1 MQRRTFVLT
10 AGAAAA
16 AAAAQSLNEVRLDN
30 GHMRVTLLPSG
41 ARISSVVL
49 ADDKTGMNPL
59 WDPGPKN
66 NSPALGHFPCLDGFG
81 SPSPE
86 ERAAGFPGHGEA
98 VRCAFEAQSQSSDL
112 LVLTGTLPL
121 AQERVTRTFR
131 LPKGS
136 NALWVRTKVE
146 SLLSIDRPIAW
157 AEHAT
162 IGSPFLEPRLTVV
175 DVSGTRSQTR
185 PYTAKAQHRLA
196 SNREFTW
203 PNAPLTDGSSV
214 DIRAVPPSPDSGD
227 HTTTVVTGDW
237 AFVSAIHT
245 TKNLLVAW
253 IWKAAD
259 FPWLQN
265 WESYPNTGRLAR
277 GLEFSTQPFD
287 LPRRQVV
294 QMHRLLDTPTYR
306 WLPAKS
312 TIETEFAMV
321 WTRVPE
327 GFSQVARIS
336 SEGGRIALHDAS
348 GRSVPI
354 SAPPAAG

>member
-1 MQRRTFVLT
+1 MRRRAFLYA

-16 AAAAQSLNEVRLDN
+16 YSQTSNEVRLEN
-30 GHMRVTLLPSG
+30 GMLRVTVLPQG
-41 ARISSVVL
+41 ARIPSVVF

-59 WDPGPKN
+59 WDPGPK
-66 NSPALGHFPCLDGFG
+66 SAGPGVGHFVCLDGFG
-81 SPSPE
+81 SPSTE

-98 VRCAFEAQSQSSDL
+98 VRAAFTTESQSTDS
-112 LVLTGTLPL
+112 VTMSATLPL

-146 SLLSIDRPIAW
+146 SLLAIDRPIAW

-162 IGSPFLEPRLTVV
+162 IGSPFLEPLLTAV

-185 PYTAKAQHRLA
+185 PYTDRGRHRLA
-196 SNREFTW
+196 PNREFTW
-203 PNAPLTDGSSV
+203 PNAPLADGGSV
-214 DIRAVPPSPDSGD
+214 DIRVAPPSPNSGD
-227 HTTTVVTGDW
+227 HTTTVVAGTGEW
-237 AFVSAIHT
+237 AFASAIHT
-245 TKNLLVAW
+245 TKNLMVAW
-253 IWKAAD
+253 IWKSAD

-287 LPRRQVV
+287 VPRRQVV
-294 QMHRLLDTPTYR
+294 EMHRLLDTPTFR

-327 GFSQVARIS
+327 GFTRVTRIS
-336 SEGGRIALHDAS
+336 TEGDKISLHDAS
-348 GRSVPI
+348 GRSIAVHR
-354 SAPPAAG
+354 A